1 MAMTESLAGFH
12 RPDGQV
18 GFRNHVLILSVV
30 DTANPV
36 ARRVAT
42 VVRNTIPICPS
53 FGRAQ
58 LGEDYE
64 QHVRTLAGLG
74 SNPNVAAAV
83 ILSLEPVAAR
93 NVAERIA
100 RTGRPV
106 EIVTFDEAGG
116 TIRATEQAT
125 RAAMHFVLEASGLTR
140 EPAPWSA
147 LTLGVEC
154 GGSDTTSGVVSNPV
168 VGLVADRVVA
178 AGGTVIL
185 SETVEWM
192 GAEHIL
198 MRRAGTP
205 ELAARIQGA
214 VRWYEDYARSLG
226 ADLRGANPAPDN
238 IVGGLSTIEEKAIG
252 AIRKAGS
259 SPITGLVRFGERP
272 ATRGL
277 VLMDAP
283 APAVE
288 NMTGLGAAGA
298 QVVIFSTGKGN
309 PVGCPVSPTIKITG
323 NPRTITKQADSI
335 DVDVSPVLT
344 AGMSLEAAADKL
356 WAHLDPVLRGRLVKG
371 EVLGDI
377 EVAISRIGFST

>member
-1 MAMTESLAGFH
+1 
-12 RPDGQV
+12 
-18 GFRNHVLILSVV
+18 LILSVV

-36 ARRVAT
+36 ARRVAAMI
-42 VVRNTIPICPS
+42 RNTIPVCPS

-58 LGEDYE
+58 IADDYE

-83 ILSLEPVAAR
+83 VLSLEPVAAR

-100 RTGRPV
+100 RSGRPV
-106 EIVTFDEAGG
+106 EVVTFDEAGG
-116 TIRATEQAT
+116 TIRATEQAS

-140 EPAPWSA
+140 EPAPWTA

-154 GGSDTTSGVVSNPV
+154 GGSDATSGVVSNPV

-198 MRRAGTP
+198 MQRATTP
-205 ELAARIQGA
+205 ELATKIHEA
-214 VRWYEDYARSLG
+214 VKWYEEYAKSLG

-238 IVGGLSTIEEKAIG
+238 IAGGLSTIEEKAIG

-259 SPITGLVRFGERP
+259 SPISGLLRFGERP
-272 ATRGL
+272 TTRGL

-309 PVGCPVSPTIKITG
+309 PVGCPVSPTIKVTG

-344 AGMSLEAAADKL
+344 AGMSLEAAADRL
-356 WAHLDPVLRGRLVKG
+356 WGNLEQVLHGRFVKG
-371 EVLGDI
+371 EVIGDI
-377 EVAISRIGFST
+377 EIAISRIGFST